1 MNITKFGAVIA
12 LTAMLGG
19 CANSNIG
26 PKEAIGTATGAAL
39 GGWAGSTIGHGSGR
53 LAATAA
59 GVFLGGIIGNQ
70 IGRSM
75 DDTDRL
81 MAQRAE
87 YNALERYPD
96 GQSAGWQNP
105 NNGNSGYTVPTNT
118 YQTNQ
123 GTYCRQY
130 QTTIVID
137 GRTETG
143 VGTACRQPDGT
154 WRMTS

>member
-1 MNITKFGAVIA
+1 MTITKLGAVITVA
-12 LTAMLGG
+12 AMLSA
-19 CANSNIG
+19 CANSGIG

-39 GGWAGSTIGHGSGR
+39 GGWAGSTIGDGSGQ

-59 GVFLGGIIGNQ
+59 GVFIGGLIGNQ

-75 DDTDRL
+75 DQTDQL
-81 MAQRAE
+81 MAEQAQ

-118 YQTNQ
+118 YQNST

-130 QTTIVID
+130 QTTVVID
-137 GRTETG
+137 GRAETA

>member
-1 MNITKFGAVIA
+1 MKIAKLGAVVLLTTA
-12 LTAMLGG
+12 LGA
-19 CANSNIG
+19 CANSGIG
-26 PKEAIGTATGAAL
+26 TKEAIGTATGAAL
-39 GGWAGSTIGHGSGR
+39 GGWAGSTIGHGSGQ

-59 GVFLGGIIGNQ
+59 GVFIGGLIGNQ

-75 DDTDRL
+75 DETDQL
-81 MAQRAE
+81 MAQQAQF
-87 YNALERYPD
+87 NALERYPD

-105 NNGNSGYTVPTNT
+105 NNGNNGYTVPTNT
-118 YQTNQ
+118 YQNSQ

-130 QTTIVID
+130 QTTVVID
-137 GRTETG
+137 GRPETG